1 MKHIRTVGV
10 ALAFTMTAAGTAAAA
25 MWGATGHEIVGE
37 VAAASLPTDMPAFF
51 RDAAPQLRWLDPE
64 PDRWRDRDA
73 PAMDEAFKYDHYID
87 LENVPAGALD
97 ARDRFTYLEA
107 LFAAGL
113 KKPQQTAGF
122 LPYRILEMQERVTN
136 GFARWRRAEGE
147 QERRWI
153 EARIIND
160 AGILGHY
167 VADGSN
173 PHHTTIHFNGWA
185 KGAANPRG
193 FATAH
198 DIHWRFE
205 SLFVDAHV
213 TVSDV
218 AAAVP
223 PGTEAIPDVRQGIMA
238 YLQATHAQV
247 VPLYQIEQKVGFP
260 GDSAAAAP
268 AAKAFVVDRLA
279 AGAEMLRALWYTA
292 WVDSEAVAR
301 RSERR

>member
-1 MKHIRTVGV
+1 MKQARTIGGAA
-10 ALAFTMTAAGTAAAA
+10 ALLAMVVGTASAA

-37 VAAASLPTDMPAFF
+37 VAAAGLPGDMPAFF

-64 PDRWRDRDA
+64 PDRWRDRQA
-73 PAMDEAFKYDHYID
+73 TAMDEAFKYDHFID
-87 LENVPAGALD
+87 LENVPAAAL
-97 ARDRFTYLEA
+97 AAPDRYTYLEA

-113 KKPQQTAGF
+113 KNPQQSAGF
-122 LPYRILEMQERVTN
+122 LPFRILELQERVTN
-136 GFARWRRAEGE
+136 GFARWRRAGSE

-153 EARIIND
+153 EARVIND

-173 PHHTTIHFNGWA
+173 PHHTTIHYNGWA
-185 KGAANPRG
+185 EEAPNPRG
-193 FATAH
+193 FTTAH

-213 TVSDV
+213 NVTDV

-223 PGTEAIPDVRQGIMA
+223 AGTHVVPDVRQGIMD
-238 YLQATHAQV
+238 YLMATHAQV
-247 VPLYQIEQKVGFP
+247 VPLYEIEQNVGFP
-260 GDSAAAAP
+260 GDSATAAP
-268 AAKAFVVDRLA
+268 AAQAFVVDRLA

-292 WVDSEAVAR
+292 WVDSDAVAKR
-301 RSERR
+301 LR